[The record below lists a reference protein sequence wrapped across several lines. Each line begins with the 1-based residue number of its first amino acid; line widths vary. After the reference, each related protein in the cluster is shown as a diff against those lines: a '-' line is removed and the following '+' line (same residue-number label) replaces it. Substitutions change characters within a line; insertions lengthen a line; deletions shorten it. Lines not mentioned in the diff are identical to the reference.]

1 MAQKFTKCAALFWV
15 NLITITLVSSG
26 ILAGLAVFSNNYKFS
41 VWYTIIPICLALI
54 VSLFYYVCTK
64 MKENYNPSEISPP
77 QFESWGPVIVQKL
90 GEIGGFEIVGNN
102 EDWTHNSLK
111 PNLKFLRSVK
121 FSGIPP
127 FHKFIH
133 LSVLSHTA
141 ETIDQP
147 KFDPSTLEK
156 NNQRRTEVYVIQQSA
171 NVLQTHKQLQ
181 AKINYLQK

>member
-41 VWYTIIPICLALI
+41 VWYTIIPICLAMI

-90 GEIGGFEIVGNN
+90 GEIGGFE
-102 EDWTHNSLK
+102 H
-111 PNLKFLRSVK
+111 RVK
-121 FSGIPP
+121 SKG
-127 FHKFIH
+127 
-133 LSVLSHTA
+133 
-141 ETIDQP
+141 
-147 KFDPSTLEK
+147 
-156 NNQRRTEVYVIQQSA
+156 
-171 NVLQTHKQLQ
+171 
-181 AKINYLQK
+181 